1 MASSLMKEL
10 RSAHQS
16 ASSRTPA
23 LLQRFCLSPQLQWY
37 ELKRCEG
44 SKRVYQLGETETNL
58 VAVEGL
64 LWTGSPISFSSVR
77 GHATGGRYVLE
88 GRMHDRIVKYAN
100 WNGQW

>member
-1 MASSLMKEL
+1 MMATSLMKEL

-37 ELKRCEG
+37 EG
-44 SKRVYQLGETETNL
+44 SKRVYQLVETETNL

-64 LWTGSPISFSSVR
+64 LWTGSPISFSSVS

-88 GRMHDRIVKYAN
+88 GRMHDRSVKYAN